1 MGTFKVL
8 ELTPIIS
15 VFGVGGASKWKKYV
29 RLPQKHVLKNGWQL
43 LVYEKF
49 RFGYG
54 VEGGGVI
61 SLGTPC
67 NFTFMSQV
75 YTHPVGHHNT
85 LFLRSPFL
93 LSPFHLS
100 PFLPSSFVLSS
111 FLLSSYLLYTF
122 HLSPFLHSSFLLSTF
137 QVYSLF
143 LQSSVSQ
150 TNLDIL
156 NI

>member
-15 VFGVGGASKWKKYV
+15 VFWCGAGASKWKKYV
-29 RLPQKHVLKNGWQL
+29 RLPQKHVLKNDWQL

-54 VEGGGVI
+54 VEGGGEVI

-67 NFTFMSQV
+67 IV
-75 YTHPVGHHNT
+75 
-85 LFLRSPFL
+85 
-93 LSPFHLS
+93 FHLYEPIVHTS
-100 PFLPSSFVLSS
+100 GWTSQYSLPTLSFPTLLFSFLPSYSLPSYSS
-111 FLLSSYLLYTF
+111 FLLC
-122 HLSPFLHSSFLLSTF
+122 PFLPYSFLLSTF
-137 QVYSLF
+137 QVSSLF